1 MRRNKKKSTRARASP
16 AGDAQG
22 HHPVS
27 VESGRGL
34 SHHGRVRQSEEI
46 CIGGDFNGHVG
57 ATNEGY
63 ERVHGGWGYGNR
75 NDDGDQLLQAATTFN
90 LAVANTWFQK
100 RPEHLIT
107 YKSGNHATQ
116 IDYFL
121 IKRSKLVCVK
131 NCEVLPGEALVTQH
145 RLLLMDITISY
156 KYLRRKN
163 RLSPKIRWRML
174 ETDEYAGRFREIM
187 IENIL
192 EMKDMKEK
200 SANDCWDEMANSVR
214 KTAKAVLGESKG
226 KGIIDKDTLSWW
238 WNENV
243 QRELK
248 EKKNAFKKW
257 QLERGNESERQARK
271 NEYRECKKKA
281 TKAVAIARSDA
292 QKRLYAALDGPRGQ
306 KELYRITRARE
317 ERAKDIKHVRC
328 MKNETGKVLM
338 RDDEIKERWK
348 IYFEKLMNEENDWN
362 RVINRKPEN
371 VGLVNEISMYEVR
384 EAVRSMKSGKSEGPD
399 GIPVEVWKI

>member
-22 HHPVS
+22 QHPVT

-34 SHHGRVRQSEEI
+34 SPHGRVRRKTQAQNEVI
-46 CIGGDFNGHVG
+46 LTHVG

-63 ERVHGGWGYGNR
+63 ERVHGGWGYGSR

-90 LAVANTWFQK
+90 LAVENTWFQK

-131 NCEVLPGEALVTQH
+131 NCKVLPGEALVTQH

-156 KYLRRKN
+156 KYLRRRN

-174 ETDEYAGRFREIM
+174 ESDEYAGRFREIM
-187 IENIL
+187 IENIF

-200 SANDCWDEMANSVR
+200 SANDCWDEMANSLR

-226 KGIIDKDTLSWW
+226 KGIIDKDTWW

-248 EKKNAFKKW
+248 EKKNTFKKW
-257 QLERGNESERQARK
+257 QLERGNESEKQARK

-292 QKRLYAALDGPRGQ
+292 QLEK
-306 KELYRITRARE
+306 
-317 ERAKDIKHVRC
+317 
-328 MKNETGKVLM
+328 
-338 RDDEIKERWK
+338 KERK
-348 IYFEKLMNEENDWN
+348 IL
-362 RVINRKPEN
+362 
-371 VGLVNEISMYEVR
+371 SMSDV
-384 EAVRSMKSGKSEGPD
+384 
-399 GIPVEVWKI
+399 

>member
-1 MRRNKKKSTRARASP
+1 MRLRYASWNVGSMTGKGRELVDVLKRRRINIACLQETRWKGAKAREIGEGYKLYYSGSEGRRNGVGVVLDKDLKDCVAHVIRTSDRIITVKI
-16 AGDAQG
+16 
-22 HHPVS
+22 VCES
-27 VESGRGL
+27 VILNVISVYAPQSGCKEDVKEKFWQDFDSVMIRIPE
-34 SHHGRVRQSEEI
+34 SEEI

-107 YKSGNHATQ
+107 YKSGKHATQ

-131 NCEVLPGEALVTQH
+131 NCKVLPGEALVTQH

-226 KGIIDKDTLSWW
+226 KGIIDKDTWW

-271 NEYRECKKKA
+271 NEYRECKK
-281 TKAVAIARSDA
+281 
-292 QKRLYAALDGPRGQ
+292 
-306 KELYRITRARE
+306 
-317 ERAKDIKHVRC
+317 
-328 MKNETGKVLM
+328 
-338 RDDEIKERWK
+338 
-348 IYFEKLMNEENDWN
+348 
-362 RVINRKPEN
+362 
-371 VGLVNEISMYEVR
+371 
-384 EAVRSMKSGKSEGPD
+384 
-399 GIPVEVWKI
+399 